1 MLAANV
7 PSPTTGHFDDFIDG
21 YFPLEVSVL
30 HLMERRG
37 LSFARLTLTQA
48 PIMHI
53 PDLHPDAPVPL
64 NITAGRAGMIDQM
77 VLMVQAAGQ
86 TCRLQ
91 GHASWRWL
99 DGSDTGR
106 TFDPQTRLAEP
117 AYLHGKAMRAADMP
131 SFDGASIRQ
140 V

>member
-1 MLAANV
+1 MVGAAV
-7 PSPTTGHFDDFIDG
+7 PTQTDAGFDDFIDG
-21 YFPLEVSVL
+21 YFPLAVSIS
-30 HLMERRG
+30 HLMQRRG
-37 LSFARLTLTQA
+37 LTFARLTLTHA

-53 PDLHPDAPVPL
+53 ADLHPDAPVPL

-99 DGSDTGR
+99 DGSETGR
-106 TFDPQTRLAEP
+106 TFDPETRLAEP
-117 AYLHGKAMRAADMP
+117 AYLQGNAMRADEMP
-131 SFDGASIRQ
+131 PFDGASIQR

>member
-37 LSFARLTLTQA
+37 LSFARLTLTHA

-53 PDLHPDAPVPL
+53 ADLHPDAPVPL

-117 AYLHGKAMRAADMP
+117 AYLQGKAMRAADMP